1 MDILDAQATA
11 ALLPFDRLIPAVA
24 QAMRDLRA
32 GTIHAATRSVLP
44 LPEGGSYLAM
54 PCTDAQ
60 YAITKLV
67 AVTPANRALGQPTI
81 QGRLLVSS
89 ASHGEPLL
97 VMDGSVVTSRRTAA
111 VTLLGIETL
120 LQRPP
125 AVLTLVGTGGQAR
138 SHAWAVSQR
147 WPGVQLRC
155 VGRNRGQGE
164 AFAAQLSKEGL
175 PGLRALPLEQ
185 ALEDCEVT
193 VAATTSLSAVL
204 PAHVADHTLI
214 VGIGSFTPQMAE
226 LPASEVRRRQVW
238 VDDLDGARHEAGDL
252 LQAGID
258 WTRVHSLAEAL
269 RHPDLIRAP
278 LLFKTVGHAAW
289 DLAAVRVALLPNP

>member
-1 MDILDAQATA
+1 MQVLDAQATA

-24 QAMRDLRA
+24 QAMLDLRA
-32 GTIHAATRSVLP
+32 GLIHAAMRSVLP
-44 LPEGGSYLAM
+44 LPDGGSYLAM

-81 QGRLLVSS
+81 QGRVLVSS

-97 VMDGSVVTSRRTAA
+97 VLDGSVLTARRTAA

-120 LQRPP
+120 RHAAPT
-125 AVLTLVGTGGQAR
+125 VLTLVGTGEQAR
-138 SHAWAVSQR
+138 SHALAMQER

-155 VGRNRGQGE
+155 VGRQRSQAE
-164 AFAAQLSKEGL
+164 AFAAQLAREGL
-175 PGLRALPLEQ
+175 AGVRALPLAQ
-185 ALEDCEVT
+185 ALEDSDVA

-204 PAHVADHTLI
+204 PDAVDGRTLI

-252 LQAGID
+252 LQAGLD
-258 WTRVHSLAEAL
+258 WSRVRCLAEAL
-269 RHPDLIRAP
+269 QDPALSHAP
-278 LLFKTVGHAAW
+278 LLYKTVGHAAW
-289 DLAAVRVALLPNP
+289 DLAAVRVALRAA